1 MCKILKV
8 GYIVV
13 GMYNEDNLLGC
24 QVGPGRGVSFT
35 PDPSI
40 GLLLKG
46 VAWVYVIIKGPCRGR
61 IWAWGYH
68 H

>member
-1 MCKILKV
+1 M
-8 GYIVV
+8 V

-61 IWAWGYH
+61 I
-68 H
+68 